1 MKFNFKE
8 HSAKYNGRAILS
20 IAVGTGIGLIVYM
33 IFLYF
38 HIDIYGWNLGLIF
51 APLAAGYV
59 ETIVANRLI
68 GENIGAISAFILF
81 IDTTFY
87 SFILKNPTLGFNI
100 ITAGSIL
107 VILQAAFP
115 TLINYILL
123 VVLGGFL
130 SGFVKH
136 IKNFENKI
144 KTKIENQET
153 FAWETKD
160 EIKVDAV
167 PYFDE
172 DASNAKLNS
181 LGFYFLT
188 STDMKEKPHD
198 TVGIF
203 QSEVIIEKDARL
215 IAMEPEKA
223 EQERL
228 KMIKEGKDECLIKLS
243 DQIKNHGGNG
253 IIDLTL
259 NYISIGVGDNIQITA
274 MGMGIYIK

>member
-136 IKNFENKI
+136 IKNFENK
-144 KTKIENQET
+144 
-153 FAWETKD
+153 
-160 EIKVDAV
+160 
-167 PYFDE
+167 Y
-172 DASNAKLNS
+172 
-181 LGFYFLT
+181 
-188 STDMKEKPHD
+188 
-198 TVGIF
+198 
-203 QSEVIIEKDARL
+203 
-215 IAMEPEKA
+215 
-223 EQERL
+223 
-228 KMIKEGKDECLIKLS
+228 
-243 DQIKNHGGNG
+243 
-253 IIDLTL
+253 
-259 NYISIGVGDNIQITA
+259 
-274 MGMGIYIK
+274 